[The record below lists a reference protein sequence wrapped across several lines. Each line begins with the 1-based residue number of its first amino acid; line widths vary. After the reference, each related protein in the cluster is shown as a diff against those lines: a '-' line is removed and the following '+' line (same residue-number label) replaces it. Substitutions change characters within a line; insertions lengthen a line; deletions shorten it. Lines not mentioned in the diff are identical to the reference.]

1 MSTTIKLRYSV
12 TFNGEETSELILR
25 RPKVQDRLLAERS
38 GGSDI
43 DKEMRLMANLCE
55 VVPDV
60 ILQLDLADYAALQ
73 EQLADFLS

>member
-1 MSTTIKLRYSV
+1 MTVNAEKIT
-12 TFNGEETSELILR
+12 ELVLR
-25 RPKVQDRLLAERS
+25 RPKVQDRLTAERS

-43 DKEMRLMANLCE
+43 EKEMRLLSNLCE
-55 VVPDV
+55 VAPDV